1 MPDDPRKMRPTGFER
16 LPVPSMEH
24 ASVDMLVDEMKAAGI
39 TKGVL
44 HGRHTGNARYGDVS
58 LSLIHICSHM
68 PVQVVSW
75 NAQRAMARARM
86 SGRSFLRSK
95 TGTMMTS
102 SGPRSGYR
110 L

>member
-1 MPDDPRKMRPTGFER
+1 MMYAAAPALMAIMRMSNRNDHAGSGRGFLRKARLDER
-16 LPVPSMEH
+16 HRNSME
-24 ASVDMLVDEMKAAGI
+24 STSPTCAARTISG
-39 TKGVL
+39 
-44 HGRHTGNARYGDVS
+44 S
-58 LSLIHICSHM
+58 SSHM